1 MAHWA
6 KTIRAA
12 LIYGVLAGIFGML
25 VILIAF
31 FVGGQLTRTG
41 PSAFVGSVL
50 SFLIIGGAAR
60 KLAIE
65 TKVVGVGW
73 RMGALA
79 GGLSELIG
87 TMGSAV
93 VLSLTP
99 AAQATF
105 ARLARQQ
112 QHQASD
118 PGALLAN
125 LVLDLAVVMVFGA
138 LFGTLG
144 AWSAHRFGP
153 PSNPKA

>member
-1 MAHWA
+1 MGHWA
-6 KTIRAA
+6 KTVRAA
-12 LIYGVLAGIFGML
+12 LIYGLLGGIFAML

-31 FVGGQLTRTG
+31 FVGHELTRNG
-41 PSAFVGSVL
+41 ASAFVSSVL

-87 TMGSAV
+87 TIGSAI

-105 ARLARQQ
+105 ARLGRQQ
-112 QHQASD
+112 NQSSD
-118 PGALLAN
+118 PGTLLAT

-138 LFGTLG
+138 LFGSLG
-144 AWSAHRFGP
+144 AWSALRFGP
-153 PSNPKA
+153 PSEPKA